1 MFVNKDNL
9 DSFIKPW
16 LILMFILI
24 IVMIIIG
31 GLTRLTDSGLSIT
44 AWEIFSGILPPLTN
58 EKWNFYFSEYKKIPE
73 YQYLNFSMNLNE
85 FKYIFYWEYFHR
97 LFGRII
103 GLASILPLIYISIK
117 YKILFGIKKYYSIF
131 FLVCVQGFLG
141 WFMVKSG
148 LSDNIDVSHYRLSI
162 HLSMALIILLI
173 IFWFILD
180 IFKIKK
186 FSTKISNYFI
196 FSFLFIIFLQINLG
210 AFLAGLDGGKIYNT
224 WPDMNGYILPDDV
237 FLNDYLT
244 FNSFDNPSIMQFYH
258 RIFGYLIII
267 FLIIFNY
274 ISFKKKIEK
283 KYILIF
289 NLSIFLQIL
298 LGILTLINGVTVVY
312 ASLHQ
317 AGSIFVLSSYLLILY
332 KNTN

>member
-1 MFVNKDNL
+1 
-9 DSFIKPW
+9 
-16 LILMFILI
+16 
-24 IVMIIIG
+24 MIIIG

-44 AWEIFSGILPPLTN
+44 AWEVFSGILPPLSD

-73 YQYLNFSMNLNE
+73 YQYLNYSMNLNE
-85 FKYIFYWEYFHR
+85 FKYIFYWEYLHR

-103 GLASILPLIYISIK
+103 GLVSILPLIYISIK
-117 YKILFGIKKYYSIF
+117 YKIFSGIKRYYSIF
-131 FLVCVQGFLG
+131 FLVCIQGFLG

-186 FSTKISNYFI
+186 FTTKISNFFI

-210 AFLAGLDGGKIYNT
+210 AFLAGLDGGMIYNT
-224 WPDMNGYILPDDV
+224 WPDMNGFFLPDDV

-244 FNSFDNPSIMQFYH
+244 LNSFDNPSIIQFYH

-267 FLIIFNY
+267 LLIIFNY
-274 ISFKKKIEK
+274 ISFKKKVEQ

-289 NLSIFLQIL
+289 NFSIFLQIL
-298 LGILTLINGVTVVY
+298 LGILTLVNGVTIVY

-317 AGSIFVLSSYLLILY
+317 VGSIFVLSSYLLILY

>member
-9 DSFIKPW
+9 NSFLKPW
-16 LILMFILI
+16 LIFMFILI
-24 IVMIIIG
+24 IIMIIIG

-44 AWEIFSGILPPLTN
+44 AWEVFSGILPPLSD

-73 YQYLNFSMNLNE
+73 YQYLNYSMNLNE
-85 FKYIFYWEYFHR
+85 FKYIFYWEYLHR

-103 GLASILPLIYISIK
+103 GLVSILPLIYISIK
-117 YKILFGIKKYYSIF
+117 YKIFSGIKRYYSIF
-131 FLVCVQGFLG
+131 FLVCIQGFLG

-186 FSTKISNYFI
+186 FTTKISNFFI

-210 AFLAGLDGGKIYNT
+210 AFLAGLDGGMIYNT
-224 WPDMNGYILPDDV
+224 WPDMNGFFLPDDV

-244 FNSFDNPSIMQFYH
+244 LNSFDNPSIIQFYH

-267 FLIIFNY
+267 LLIIFNY
-274 ISFKKKIEK
+274 ISFKKKVEQ

-289 NLSIFLQIL
+289 NFSIFLQIL
-298 LGILTLINGVTVVY
+298 LGILTLVNGVTIVY

-317 AGSIFVLSSYLLILY
+317 VGSIFVLSSYLLILY